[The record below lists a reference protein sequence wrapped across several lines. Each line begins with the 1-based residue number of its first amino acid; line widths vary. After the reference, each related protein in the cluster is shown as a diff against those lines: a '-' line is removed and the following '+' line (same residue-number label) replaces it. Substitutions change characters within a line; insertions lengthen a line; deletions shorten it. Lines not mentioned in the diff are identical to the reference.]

1 LYKNFIKI
9 KQKGKEMKNII
20 VKSVLTLL
28 MIIEFYPIESNSQD
42 LPEGKN
48 FSNTVEITQP
58 VNESIELT
66 GPESILYGDAAK
78 IKFLIIN
85 EGKVDLGVYGMEG
98 ELIET
103 LADGYMEPGEYIVY
117 FKALNEMLPGQY
129 NCKLQY
135 NNKEINKGI
144 VLLK

>member
-1 LYKNFIKI
+1 
-9 KQKGKEMKNII
+9 MKNKI
-20 VKSVLTLL
+20 VKSALTLL

-42 LPEGKN
+42 LPEGKY

-58 VNESIELT
+58 VNENIELT
-66 GPESILYGDAAK
+66 GPESIIYGDAAK

-85 EGKVDLGVYGMEG
+85 EGKVDLSIYGMEG

-103 LADGYMEPGEYIVY
+103 LADGYMEPGEYTVY

-135 NNKEINKGI
+135 NNRVINKGI

>member
-1 LYKNFIKI
+1 MKGNDRPKREKKNK
-9 KQKGKEMKNII
+9 I

-42 LPEGKN
+42 LPEGKY

-58 VNESIELT
+58 VNENIELT
-66 GPESILYGDAAK
+66 GPESIIYGDAAK

-85 EGKVDLGVYGMEG
+85 EGKVDLSIYGMEG

-103 LADGYMEPGEYIVY
+103 LADGYMEPGEYTVY

-135 NNKEINKGI
+135 NNRVINKGI

>member
-1 LYKNFIKI
+1 
-9 KQKGKEMKNII
+9 MKNKI
-20 VKSVLTLL
+20 VKTVLTLL

-42 LPEGKN
+42 LPEGRN
-48 FSNTVEITQP
+48 FSNKVEIAQP
-58 VNESIELT
+58 INENIELT
-66 GPESILYGDAAK
+66 GPESILSGDIAK

-85 EGKVDLGVYGMEG
+85 EGKVDLSVYGMEG

>member
-1 LYKNFIKI
+1 
-9 KQKGKEMKNII
+9 MKNKI

-58 VNESIELT
+58 VNENIELT

-85 EGKVDLGVYGMEG
+85 EGKVDLSVYGMEG

-103 LADGYMEPGEYIVY
+103 LADGYMEPGEYTVY

-135 NNKEINKGI
+135 NNRVINKGI

>member
-1 LYKNFIKI
+1 
-9 KQKGKEMKNII
+9 MKNKI

-42 LPEGKN
+42 LPEGKY

-58 VNESIELT
+58 VNENIELT

-85 EGKVDLGVYGMEG
+85 EGKVDLSVYGMEG

-103 LADGYMEPGEYIVY
+103 LADGYMEPGEYTVY

-135 NNKEINKGI
+135 NNRVINKGI

>member
-1 LYKNFIKI
+1 
-9 KQKGKEMKNII
+9 MKNKI

-58 VNESIELT
+58 VNENIELS
-66 GPESILYGDAAK
+66 GPESILSGDAAI
-78 IKFLIIN
+78 IKFLILN
-85 EGKVDLGVYGMEG
+85 EGKVDLSVYGLEG

-103 LADGYMEPGEYIVY
+103 LADGYMEPGEYTVY

-135 NNKEINKGI
+135 NNRVINKGI

>member
-1 LYKNFIKI
+1 
-9 KQKGKEMKNII
+9 MKNKI

-42 LPEGKN
+42 LPEGKY

-58 VNESIELT
+58 VNENIELT
-66 GPESILYGDAAK
+66 GPESIIYGDAAK

-85 EGKVDLGVYGMEG
+85 EGKVDLSIYGMEG

-103 LADGYMEPGEYIVY
+103 LADGYMEPGEYTVY

-135 NNKEINKGI
+135 NNRVINKGI

>member
-1 LYKNFIKI
+1 
-9 KQKGKEMKNII
+9 MKNKI

-58 VNESIELT
+58 VNENIELSV
-66 GPESILYGDAAK
+66 PESILTGDAVK

-85 EGKVDLGVYGMEG
+85 EGKVDLSVYGMEG

-103 LADGYMEPGEYIVY
+103 LADGYMEPGEYTVY

-135 NNKEINKGI
+135 NNRVINKGI